1 MLRDGYDTL
10 EFWNG
15 IQWEIRMIPF
25 KTAGSTLVSAG
36 RTLYYL
42 GTLHERHYE
51 LLNASNTFNLWRM
64 NDNMVFLAVTK
75 IVSIQPG
82 EYYSTLIL
90 PLSFLTDCDGIPH
103 CIGYCIYICF
113 IFVLI
118 CKCCIYMWI
127 CTNYCNISNCLY
139 IYLECSLS
147 YFIALGTSTTTTT
160 QTPTS
165 KAATTAMPTTP
176 TIISKTTTP
185 TMTTTPT
192 TASTATPPTATKASS
207 KSLSHFFNYWL

>member
-1 MLRDGYDTL
+1 MLRDAYDTL

-118 CKCCIYMWI
+118 KLFVHIFRVLVI
-127 CTNYCNISNCLY
+127 LFHRTRHFNNDNYSNPNFKSRDHGNANYADHNIKNY
-139 IYLECSLS
+139 D
-147 YFIALGTSTTTTT
+147 
-160 QTPTS
+160 PNN
-165 KAATTAMPTTP
+165 
-176 TIISKTTTP
+176 
-185 TMTTTPT
+185 
-192 TASTATPPTATKASS
+192 
-207 KSLSHFFNYWL
+207 FNYTNNSFNSYAPNSHKSIK

>member
-1 MLRDGYDTL
+1 MIIPRQSPTCAVKGKDVFVFGGGMLRDGYDTL

-64 NDNMVFLAVTK
+64 NDNIVFLAVTK

-118 CKCCIYMWI
+118 CNM
-127 CTNYCNISNCLY
+127 NYYYN
-139 IYLECSLS
+139 
-147 YFIALGTSTTTTT
+147 YFCVLIQL
-160 QTPTS
+160 
-165 KAATTAMPTTP
+165 
-176 TIISKTTTP
+176 
-185 TMTTTPT
+185 
-192 TASTATPPTATKASS
+192 
-207 KSLSHFFNYWL
+207 

>member
-1 MLRDGYDTL
+1 MLRDAYDTL

-113 IFVLI
+113 IF
-118 CKCCIYMWI
+118 
-127 CTNYCNISNCLY
+127 NCSY

-185 TMTTTPT
+185 TISTTPT

>member
-1 MLRDGYDTL
+1 MIIPRKSPTCAMRGKDVFVFGGGRWKDRHDTL

-118 CKCCIYMWI
+118 CNMVCLQATRDTLFFYYRM
-127 CTNYCNISNCLY
+127 YSISIQMYKWWLY
-139 IYLECSLS
+139 L
-147 YFIALGTSTTTTT
+147 FR
-160 QTPTS
+160 
-165 KAATTAMPTTP
+165 
-176 TIISKTTTP
+176 
-185 TMTTTPT
+185 
-192 TASTATPPTATKASS
+192 
-207 KSLSHFFNYWL
+207 